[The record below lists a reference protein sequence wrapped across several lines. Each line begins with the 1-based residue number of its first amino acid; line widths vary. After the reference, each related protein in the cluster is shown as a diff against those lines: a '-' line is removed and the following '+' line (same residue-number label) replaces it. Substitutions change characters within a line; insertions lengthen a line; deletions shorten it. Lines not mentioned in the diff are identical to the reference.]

1 VCNPNTYI
9 HQQTVPS
16 LVLMTSFIRSKG
28 RRVSSEAKEVYML
41 PGNLSPSH
49 ATTRTWCCA
58 LVVATF
64 VVLLAACGST
74 TSGSSTAQNTTPT
87 TSGNGYGSGR
97 YGNGGTTPTASS
109 SGNLLKTATATVS
122 GTSETILTNA
132 QGLTLYYR
140 TSDVPPSTVC
150 SGGCA
155 GAWPPLVVSGS
166 GAPTSATSLS
176 GKLTV
181 VADANG
187 NQVEY
192 NGHPLYTY
200 SADTGP
206 GQTTGEGVGGVWHVC
221 TPSLT

>member
-1 VCNPNTYI
+1 
-9 HQQTVPS
+9 
-16 LVLMTSFIRSKG
+16 MRSV
-28 RRVSSEAKEVYML
+28 RRQVSSKTKEVHMRL
-41 PGNLSPSH
+41 HQLSSSQ
-49 ATTRTWCCA
+49 ATARIWWCYA
-58 LVVATF
+58 LVGATL
-64 VVLLAACGST
+64 VVLLAACGSNST
-74 TSGSSTAQNTTPT
+74 TGSGGTTPTTSTAQNTTPT
-87 TSGNGYGSGR
+87 TSGNGYGR

-109 SGNLLKTATATVS
+109 SGSVIKTATATVN

-132 QGLTLYYR
+132 LGLTLYYR

-181 VADANG
+181 VVDANG

-192 NGHPLYTY
+192 NGHPLYTF
-200 SADTGP
+200 SGDTGP